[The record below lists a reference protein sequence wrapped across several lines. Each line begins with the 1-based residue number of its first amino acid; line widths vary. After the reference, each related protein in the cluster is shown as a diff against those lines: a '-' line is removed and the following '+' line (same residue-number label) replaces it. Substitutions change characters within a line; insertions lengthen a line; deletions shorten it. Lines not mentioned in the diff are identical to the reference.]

1 MRKRRWGKERQM
13 EGIKRAKEKGVYDM
27 REPQPNFGEKKNP
40 NLLIYNLL
48 GFLLVVPP
56 GLEPGTN

>member
-1 MRKRRWGKERQM
+1 M
-13 EGIKRAKEKGVYDM
+13 
-27 REPQPNFGEKKNP
+27 EPQSNFGEKKNP

-48 GFLLVVPP
+48 GFLYVVPP

>member
-1 MRKRRWGKERQM
+1 M